1 MEVEVEVAQP
11 LLLVAV
17 KPYRFLGSVWV
28 LEKVGILVL
37 MLAVT
42 RVEKKKKKK
51 KKKKEMMIV
60 IDAVVVLFRVLAILL
75 IIVRSS

>member
-1 MEVEVEVAQP
+1 MEVAQP

-51 KKKKEMMIV
+51 KEMMIV

>member
-51 KKKKEMMIV
+51 KEMMIV